1 MADNS
6 HSKIRALLASH
17 DPKSLEEGLTLAQEE
32 IAKVGSSEAA
42 PLFEMV
48 SALFYIDTLD
58 HPELVPVLN
67 KAITLMAGFGAWVI
81 PVLIERL
88 DAGDMKAQWAV
99 AHVLGR
105 FGADAIQPLMSAY
118 ISTADMTM
126 RAFIL
131 YALGKIK
138 SPKIVQA
145 MGVALDA
152 SQSSNNELRDTATR
166 ALGKFVESIPKDQF
180 PVDLRRK
187 CIEYLNTNL
196 SDTNVTVRAKAIRS
210 MGKMAKGGHL
220 SEAERTRLRSVC
232 RNISGTDVAGNWD
245 PAYIVR
251 KEAEE
256 ALNYA

>member
-6 HSKIRALLASH
+6 YSKIRALLASH
-17 DPKSLEEGLTLAQEE
+17 DPKSLEEGLTLVQEE
-32 IAKVGSSEAA
+32 IAKVGSSEATT
-42 PLFEMV
+42 LFEMV
-48 SALFYIDTLD
+48 AALYYIDTLD
-58 HPELVPVLN
+58 HQELVPVLN
-67 KAITLMAGFGAWVI
+67 KAITLMVGFGAWVI
-81 PVLIERL
+81 PVLVEKL

-118 ISTADMTM
+118 ISTTDMTM

-131 YALGKIK
+131 YALSKIK

-145 MGVALDA
+145 IAIALDA
-152 SQSSNNELRDTATR
+152 SQSSNIELRDTATR
-166 ALGKFVESIPKDQF
+166 SLGKFVESIPKDQF

-220 SEAERTRLRSVC
+220 SEAERNHLRSIC

-245 PAYIVR
+245 RAYIVR

>member
-1 MADNS
+1 MTD
-6 HSKIRALLASH
+6 HSYSTIRVRLASH
-17 DPKSLEEGLTLAQEE
+17 DPKSLDEGLNLVEVE
-32 IAKVGSSEAA
+32 IAKVGSSEAK

-48 SALFYIDTLD
+48 SSLFYIDTLD

-67 KAITLMAGFGAWVI
+67 RAITLMVGFGAWVI

-105 FGADAIQPLMSAY
+105 FGADAIKPLVAAY
-118 ISTADMTM
+118 TATTDITM

-138 SPKIVQA
+138 SAKIVQA
-145 MGVALDA
+145 LSLALDA
-152 SQSSNNELRDTATR
+152 SQSSNLELRDTATR
-166 ALGKFVESIPKDQF
+166 SLGKFAESIPKDQF

-187 CIEYLNTNL
+187 CIGYLNVNL
-196 SDTNVTVRAKAIRS
+196 ADSNVTVRAKAIRS
-210 MGKMAKGGHL
+210 MGKMAKCGHL
-220 SEAERTRLRSVC
+220 TEGECSQLRSIC
-232 RNISGTDVAGNWD
+232 QNISGTDVAGNWD

-256 ALNYA
+256 ALSYA